1 MASVADRSDVAE
13 TEVLHVAATR
23 PQLVP
28 ILGIPLSLANVLMIG
43 SFAIANLFHATILG
57 IGTGCILAGFAS
69 LLMRRDYNGVR
80 IFGIWLRL
88 CSLWISANRMGGLTA
103 NHFPGRR
110 RRRFRTAAY
119 RGIRASDAH

>member
-1 MASVADRSDVAE
+1 MALKFNTQPTDPPQRRGWRLRLSSSV
-13 TEVLHVAATR
+13 
-23 PQLVP
+23 
-28 ILGIPLSLANVLMIG
+28 
-43 SFAIANLFHATILG
+43 G

-119 RGIRASDAH
+119 RGIKASDAH

>member
-1 MASVADRSDVAE
+1 MASIADQPDAAD

-28 ILGIPLSLANVLMIG
+28 ILGIPLGLANVLLVG

-88 CSLWISANRMGGLTA
+88 CSLWISASQMGGLTA
-103 NHFPGRR
+103 NHLPDPR
-110 RRRFRTAAY
+110 RRRFRTPVY
-119 RGIRASDAH
+119 RGIRPSDAH